1 MRIFRLILNRIKLIP
16 GKIRETLKIR
26 LIFLNIMT
34 IALFAVLIIRVYGLQ
49 IVETRDEDYVPTGSA
64 VRQVTSRYVESVRG
78 EIYDR
83 KGKKSGSFGEK
94 AQEKSANHPQEESPQ
109 SGICPASGRSRIHA
123 ARAG

>member
-83 KGKKSGSFGEK
+83 KGNLLAYNTQSYSIVMTNS
-94 AQEKSANHPQEESPQ
+94 AQFTKNDQKNEMIVLLLK
-109 SGICPASGRSRIHA
+109 IL
-123 ARAG
+123 